1 MRNKTVVIICQEM
14 MCGKGMSLFADE
26 TQVERE
32 MAERPMAENSRGWR
46 QQPEMNDDR

>member
-14 MCGKGMSLFADE
+14 ICGKGMSLVADE

-32 MAERPMAENSRGWR
+32 MAEVQWQRI
-46 QQPEMNDDR
+46 PEDGGSNRK